1 MLSYVPCTFSSTFIM
16 FDFCHRLFFFPS
28 VEMITWIQ
36 DALLQALLAFKVFA
50 VKAAAILM
58 IFLHMW
64 LMVLLLQL
72 TSIFLSFVD
81 LGF

>member
-1 MLSYVPCTFSSTFIM
+1 
-16 FDFCHRLFFFPS
+16 
-28 VEMITWIQ
+28 MITWIQ